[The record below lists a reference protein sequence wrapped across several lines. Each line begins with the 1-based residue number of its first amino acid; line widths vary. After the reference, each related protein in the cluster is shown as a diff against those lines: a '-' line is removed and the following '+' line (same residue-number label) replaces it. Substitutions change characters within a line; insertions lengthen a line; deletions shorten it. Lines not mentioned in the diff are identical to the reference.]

1 MRRPGLLG
9 VVLAASCAAGCLIQI
24 DHCTNPAAAFREA
37 RLEAQRHEGRS
48 GRAGQVNI
56 LVFDP
61 SEEKLIRVSVPIW
74 LAKKAY
80 HVAEGDE
87 DGFEID
93 FGGEGEEQMARQ
105 LRRRV
110 RFEDLERAGPGV
122 LVEVDEDD
130 GEQVLVWLR

>member
-9 VVLAASCAAGCLIQI
+9 VVLAAGCAAGCLVQI
-24 DHCTNPAAAFREA
+24 DHCTDSTAAFRAA
-37 RLEAQRHEGRS
+37 RLEALRHEGRS
-48 GRAGQVNI
+48 GRAGRVNV

-61 SEEKLIRVSVPIW
+61 SEEQLTRVSVPIW

-80 HVAEGDE
+80 RVAEGDE

-93 FGGEGEEQMARQ
+93 VGDESEEQLARQ
-105 LRRRV
+105 LRRHV
-110 RFEDLERAGPGV
+110 RFEDLEKAGPGV
-122 LVEVDEDD
+122 LVEVNEDD